1 MSVTYTERGEGSA
14 LADFIAEHAQVLSI
28 AFFFLLCVI
37 FFSVM
42 TDVFLTPRNLLN
54 VLRQAAPILIVAVA
68 MTFVI
73 ITAGI
78 DLSVGSQVALVNAA
92 AAIILSMGIPW
103 PIVVIAMLVFGASIG
118 FAQGWFVAYQ
128 GIPAFIVTLAG
139 LSILRGAALYMTQGF
154 SIPISDVPGFFALGR
169 GTLMGIPIPAII
181 ALSIAALGWLIL
193 SRNLYG
199 RRVIAVGSNPEAAR
213 RVGMPAKGMITS
225 VYILTG
231 VASAIA
237 GLLIAA
243 RLGSGSSN
251 AAVGFELQVIAAVV
265 LGGTSLFGGR
275 GSILGTVLG
284 TLTIAVIGN
293 GLILMHIS
301 PFFTQIVTGAI
312 ILIAIWLNT
321 RIFTA
326 SFSFKSK
333 VKNERETGNGASS
346 PPSRPGVPVQSH
358 NDQ

>member
-1 MSVTYTERGEGSA
+1 MSVQYTERGQGSA
-14 LADFIAEHAQVLSI
+14 IADFLSEHAQVLSI
-28 AFFFLLCVI
+28 AGFFIVCVV

-42 TDVFLTPRNLLN
+42 ASAFLTPVNLLN
-54 VLRQAAPILIVAVA
+54 ILRQAAPILVVAVA

-78 DLSVGSQVALVNAA
+78 DLSVGSQVALINAV
-92 AAIILSMGIPW
+92 AAIALSGGWLPW
-103 PIVVIAMLVFGASIG
+103 PFVVLAMLALGALIG
-118 FAQGWFVAYQ
+118 LFQGWFVAYQ

-139 LSILRGAALYMTQGF
+139 LSILRGFALYLTQGY
-154 SIPISDVPGFFALGR
+154 SIPIPDLPGFLFIGR
-169 GTLMGIPIPAII
+169 GQIGGIPFPVIVSVAI
-181 ALSIAALGWLIL
+181 AVLGTVVL
-193 SRNLYG
+193 SRTVYG
-199 RRVIAVGSNPEAAR
+199 RRVVATGSNTEAAR
-213 RVGMPAKGMITS
+213 RAGMPARGTIAS
-225 VYILTG
+225 VYMLTG
-231 VASAIA
+231 IASAVA

-275 GSILGTVLG
+275 GTILGTLLG
-284 TLTIAVIGN
+284 ALTIAVIGN

-301 PFFTQIVTGAI
+301 PFFTQIVTGTI

-326 SFSFKSK
+326 NFRFGGKRRK
-333 VKNERETGNGASS
+333 G
-346 PPSRPGVPVQSH
+346 
-358 NDQ
+358 